1 MSEVKA
7 SPRIQDLNK
16 FSLFTD
22 IPGVEK
28 QRARLT
34 WSMRGDQPRITVFMF
49 NPATNRNDNIS
60 APLSPEVFF
69 YFCDKFEEVI
79 NGNPGVKYKI
89 DCLTA
94 IRTAEGKITDEKKLI
109 CELWF
114 GQDNDGMIW
123 LSLIEGDKPR
133 LKFNFSLWDYN
144 KIYKPDGEV
153 LSAAEASIG
162 LAKGVIRALRDIYT
176 INLAQFTEYT
186 AAAAKTSTAPSNVI
200 SKTDATVLEDLT
212 F

>member
-1 MSEVKA
+1 
-7 SPRIQDLNK
+7 
-16 FSLFTD
+16 
-22 IPGVEK
+22 
-28 QRARLT
+28 
-34 WSMRGDQPRITVFMF
+34 
-49 NPATNRNDNIS
+49 
-60 APLSPEVFF
+60 
-69 YFCDKFEEVI
+69 
-79 NGNPGVKYKI
+79 
-89 DCLTA
+89 
-94 IRTAEGKITDEKKLI
+94 
-109 CELWF
+109 
-114 GQDNDGMIW
+114 MIW

-153 LSAAEASIG
+153 LSAAKASIG

-186 AAAAKTSTAPSNVI
+186 AASAKTSTAPSNVI

>member
-1 MSEVKA
+1 MSEVKQG
-7 SPRIQDLNK
+7 PRICDLNK
-16 FSLFTD
+16 FTLFAD
-22 IPGVEK
+22 VPGVEK

-34 WSMRGDQPRITVFMF
+34 WSMRGDQPRITVFLF
-49 NPATNRNDNIS
+49 NPATNRNENIS
-60 APLSPEVFF
+60 APLSPEVFLF
-69 YFCDKFEEVI
+69 FCDKLEEVI

-94 IRTAEGKITDEKKLI
+94 IRTSEGKITDERKLI

-114 GQDNDGMIW
+114 GQDGDGMIW
-123 LSLIEGDKPR
+123 LSLIEGEKPR

-144 KIYKPDGEV
+144 KIYKPDGEQ

-162 LAKGVIRALRDIYT
+162 VARATVRALRHIYT
-176 INLAQFTEYT
+176 HNMTQFTEYAS
-186 AAAAKTSTAPSNVI
+186 AATKASSVPSNVI
-200 SKTDATVLEDLT
+200 SKTDTTVLEDLT